1 MNAHALRRVLRAL
14 IRGAHR
20 LPLMRSLLTLA
31 LVSLDVRESSTVPTP
46 FVLRHKPRQAGTDDL
61 WWTGRAWS
69 FDPSDALAFV
79 SPAAAERHAMREI
92 DPRHWTVARLPRPP

>member
-1 MNAHALRRVLRAL
+1 MNTHALRRVLRAL

-20 LPLMRSLLTLA
+20 LPLLRSLLTFA
-31 LVSLDVRESSTVPTP
+31 LVTLDVREQSAVSTP
-46 FVLRHKPRQAGTDDL
+46 FVLRHKPRQSGTDDL

-69 FDPSDALAFV
+69 FAPDDALRFT

-92 DPRHWTVARLPRPP
+92 DPDHWTVSRLPRPP